1 MIEFTRQLDLVDLDR
16 LKIPITIIGAGA
28 VGSFTALALAKM
40 GANDLTVFDPD
51 TIAPHNLPNQFYRIE
66 DLGKLKVMALAEI
79 IEAYAGIEIKAQAK
93 KFTDQALQGIV
104 IVAVDSME
112 ERKKIWHQV
121 KRNIHVPLF
130 IDTRM
135 GAEVARIYAVNPLA
149 DEECYH
155 QSLYPSAEALHE
167 PCTHRAIIYT
177 VLGLSAWVCRLVKK
191 FLSHETFSREVILD
205 FHLGMIIPS

>member
-1 MIEFTRQLDLVDLDR
+1 MIEYTRQLDLLNLER

-40 GANDLTVFDPD
+40 GASDLTVFDPD

-66 DLGKLKVMALAEI
+66 DLGKSKVIALHEI
-79 IEAYAGIEIKAQAK
+79 ISDYAGIEIKAHPE
-93 KFTDQALQGIV
+93 KFITRALKGIV
-104 IVAVDSME
+104 IVAVDSMD

-149 DEECYH
+149 DAEGYDR
-155 QSLYPSAEALHE
+155 SLYPSTEALRE
-167 PCTHRAIIYT
+167 PCTRRAIIYT
-177 VLGLSAWVCRLVKK
+177 VLGLSAWVGQVVKK
-191 FLSHETFSREVILD
+191 FLSHEPFPKEIVLD
-205 FHLGMIIPS
+205 FHLGMIIPF